1 MFSGHIQQNRHF
13 LENSHNQ
20 LILGK
25 KIFFFSFKF
34 IFSENWTCMPNYI
47 HFYECFGKKRK
58 PEWVMDIFAMIE
70 GSIIEGNGHFL
81 ATKVWFFVCFMYY
94 VICVPVAYLISS
106 VHYIWPYSVQSR
118 AVSNKH
124 HVIPIQVLVVIDTA
138 KYLAFQFPIIL
149 FPSLNLVC
157 FCISLFLPLLPLC
170 NNSRLMTSWTLM
182 RGKKFLGAIQF
193 LSRS

>member
-1 MFSGHIQQNRHF
+1 MLSGHIQQNWHYLKIAIISWF
-13 LENSHNQ
+13 WKKNQ
-20 LILGK
+20 FFK
-25 KIFFFSFKF
+25 KIYFLRKLNLYAKLHPFLWMFWEKKKTRVSHGYFCNDWRINYRGEWSFFSYQSL
-34 IFSENWTCMPNYI
+34 IFCCWLHVLCGT
-47 HFYECFGKKRK
+47 
-58 PEWVMDIFAMIE
+58 
-70 GSIIEGNGHFL
+70 
-81 ATKVWFFVCFMYY
+81 
-94 VICVPVAYLISS
+94 VAYLISS

-138 KYLAFQFPIIL
+138 KYLAFQFLKIV
-149 FPSLNLVC
+149 FSSLNLVC

-182 RGKKFLGAIQF
+182 RGRKFLGAIQF

>member
-1 MFSGHIQQNRHF
+1 MLSGHIQQNWHYLKIAIISWF
-13 LENSHNQ
+13 W
-20 LILGK
+20 K
-25 KIFFFSFKF
+25 KINFLKKF

-70 GSIIEGNGHFL
+70 GSIVEGNGHFL
-81 ATKVWFFVCFMYY
+81 ATKVWFFVVCFMYY

-106 VHYIWPYSVQSR
+106 VHYIWPYSLQSR

-138 KYLAFQFPIIL
+138 KYLAFQFPKIL

-182 RGKKFLGAIQF
+182 RGRKFLGAIQF